1 MSKDS
6 IAAAAIVAK
15 NILAHSIR
23 GRSFDYYSLNLTL
36 KIHYY
41 TGFFLVLKSDIEV
54 GIVFKKILKLLIF

>member
-23 GRSFDYYSLNLTL
+23 GRSFNYYSLNLTL

-41 TGFFLVLKSDIEV
+41 TGILAFFKY
-54 GIVFKKILKLLIF
+54 